1 MIASELARYVLTM
14 TNLDDK
20 FVEKAR
26 QAPTRLEHGTTVV
39 LFRGSDV
46 IALVG
51 SAGVIAELE
60 VILDGETAGYITKQ
74 LDGTHGSVRSGDFGI
89 TRAET
94 YRTLEGAL
102 EFMLPGAADRVT
114 EKPESQST

>member
-1 MIASELARYVLTM
+1 M

-51 SAGVIAELE
+51 SAGVIADLD
-60 VILDGETAGYITKQ
+60 VILDGETAGHITEIE
-74 LDGTHGSVRSGDFGI
+74 LDGEAFGTVKGFHTRIVPDGLSVRVP
-89 TRAET
+89 TNAE
-94 YRTLEGAL
+94 
-102 EFMLPGAADRVT
+102 
-114 EKPESQST
+114 